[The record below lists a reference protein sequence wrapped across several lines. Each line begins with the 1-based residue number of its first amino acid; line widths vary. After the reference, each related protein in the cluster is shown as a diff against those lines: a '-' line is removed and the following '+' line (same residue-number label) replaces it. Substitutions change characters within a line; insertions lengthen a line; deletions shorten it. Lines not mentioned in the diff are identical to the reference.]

1 LQETISC
8 KLSSLEYLRGY
19 NSVKA
24 RASSMQKEELYR
36 SRVQTDSLKNK
47 SVVKHIFFH
56 DKMSYTSNPANFYS
70 RSNLS
75 RGQGFA
81 YPGSATQ
88 GAFVNGTQ
96 GVATSRN
103 NYGYSNNTSY
113 RSNNT
118 SYRSGSGAGYST
130 NQGYRTG
137 SSSASTCPC
146 ARGRR

>member
-1 LQETISC
+1 
-8 KLSSLEYLRGY
+8 
-19 NSVKA
+19 
-24 RASSMQKEELYR
+24 
-36 SRVQTDSLKNK
+36 
-47 SVVKHIFFH
+47 
-56 DKMSYTSNPANFYS
+56 MSYTSNPANFYS

-81 YPGSATQ
+81 YPGSAIQ

-113 RSNNT
+113 RSNST
-118 SYRSGSGAGYST
+118 GYSNGT
-130 NQGYRTG
+130 NQGYRTAYG
-137 SSSASTCPC
+137 NNGTSSSASTCPC

>member
-1 LQETISC
+1 
-8 KLSSLEYLRGY
+8 
-19 NSVKA
+19 
-24 RASSMQKEELYR
+24 
-36 SRVQTDSLKNK
+36 
-47 SVVKHIFFH
+47 
-56 DKMSYTSNPANFYS
+56 MSYTSNPANFYS

-81 YPGSATQ
+81 YPGSVNRTTQ

-113 RSNNT
+113 RSNST
-118 SYRSGSGAGYST
+118 GYSNGT

>member
-1 LQETISC
+1 
-8 KLSSLEYLRGY
+8 
-19 NSVKA
+19 
-24 RASSMQKEELYR
+24 
-36 SRVQTDSLKNK
+36 
-47 SVVKHIFFH
+47 
-56 DKMSYTSNPANFYS
+56 MSYTSNPANFYS

-81 YPGSATQ
+81 YPGSVNRTTQ

-113 RSNNT
+113 RNN
-118 SYRSGSGAGYST
+118 SAGYGT
-130 NQGYRTG
+130 NQGYRTAYG
-137 SSSASTCPC
+137 NGTSSSASTCPC